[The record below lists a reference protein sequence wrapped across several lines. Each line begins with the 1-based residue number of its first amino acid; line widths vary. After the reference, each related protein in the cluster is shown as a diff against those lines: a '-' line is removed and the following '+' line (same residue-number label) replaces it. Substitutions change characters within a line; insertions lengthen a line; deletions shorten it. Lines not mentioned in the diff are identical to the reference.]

1 MEVLGSVPCL
11 CGGGLMEQLR
21 DKIAETESRGA
32 MAVQPKDLR
41 PLAEKVYEL
50 ITADIATGGIA
61 SGTALVQEQVAAQY
75 GVSRTPVRDVL
86 TRLTLEGLTT
96 LVPGRGYVVNQLDE
110 SEIADV
116 FDVRYALE
124 GLAVNRAC
132 GHYTPQQMLR
142 MSTLIEETALIDPSD
157 NLELFRLGQAFHI
170 ALVEPAGNSFLLS
183 VLTSVWNHPIQKR
196 ITMTYRQGEE
206 YQNKVV
212 DDHRR
217 ILNALKN
224 EDADQA
230 IELLRHC
237 HDVTDPNR
245 AQLPRA

>member
-1 MEVLGSVPCL
+1 
-11 CGGGLMEQLR
+11 
-21 DKIAETESRGA
+21 
-32 MAVQPKDLR
+32 MAVQLKDLR
-41 PLAEKVYEL
+41 PLAEKVYDL
-50 ITADIATGGIA
+50 ITADIATGKIA

-124 GLAVNRAC
+124 ALAVHRAC

-142 MSTLIEETALIDPSD
+142 MSSLIEETALIDPSD

-170 ALVEPAGNSFLLS
+170 ALVGPAGNSFLLS

-224 EDADQA
+224 GDADQA

-237 HDVTDPNR
+237 HDVTDPTR
-245 AQLPRA
+245 AQAAPAN

>member
-1 MEVLGSVPCL
+1 MG
-11 CGGGLMEQLR
+11 
-21 DKIAETESRGA
+21 
-32 MAVQPKDLR
+32 VQPKDLR
-41 PLAEKVYEL
+41 PLAEKVYDL
-50 ITADIATGGIA
+50 ITADIATGEIA

-75 GVSRTPVRDVL
+75 GVSRTPIRDVL

-124 GLAVNRAC
+124 ALAVQRAC
-132 GHYTPQQMLR
+132 GLYTPQQMLR

-170 ALVEPAGNSFLLS
+170 ALVEPAGNSFLLN
-183 VLTSVWNHPIQKR
+183 VLTAVWNHPIQKR
-196 ITMTYRQGEE
+196 ITMTYREGEE
-206 YQNKVV
+206 YQNKLV

-217 ILNALKN
+217 ILDALKN
-224 EDADQA
+224 KDANHA

-237 HDVTDPNR
+237 HDVTDPTR
-245 AQLPRA
+245 ARNYQQKDR

>member
-1 MEVLGSVPCL
+1 MG
-11 CGGGLMEQLR
+11 
-21 DKIAETESRGA
+21 
-32 MAVQPKDLR
+32 VQPKDLR
-41 PLAEKVYEL
+41 PLAEKVYDL
-50 ITADIATGGIA
+50 ITADIATGEIA

-124 GLAVNRAC
+124 ALAVHRAC

-157 NLELFRLGQAFHI
+157 NLELFRLGLAFHI
-170 ALVEPAGNSFLLS
+170 ALVEPAGNSFLLN

-196 ITMTYRQGEE
+196 ITMTYREGEE

-224 EDADQA
+224 EDANQA

-237 HDVTDPNR
+237 HDVTDPTR
-245 AQLPRA
+245 ARK

>member
-1 MEVLGSVPCL
+1 MDGVAGAEFVPKLQKMKAEV
-11 CGGGLMEQLR
+11 
-21 DKIAETESRGA
+21 A

-50 ITADIATGGIA
+50 ITADIATGQIP

-96 LVPGRGYVVNQLDE
+96 LVPGRGYIINQLDE
-110 SEIADV
+110 TEISDV

-124 GLAVNRAC
+124 TLAVQRAC
-132 GHYTPQQMLR
+132 GHYTPQQLLR
-142 MSTLIEETALIDPSD
+142 MSSLTEETALIDPSD

-196 ITMTYRQGEE
+196 ITMTYRQGAD

-212 DDHRR
+212 DDHRQ
-217 ILNALKN
+217 ILDALRA
-224 EDADQA
+224 EDANRA

-245 AQLPRA
+245 EQSPVEL

>member
-1 MEVLGSVPCL
+1 
-11 CGGGLMEQLR
+11 
-21 DKIAETESRGA
+21 
-32 MAVQPKDLR
+32 MALQPKDLR
-41 PLAEKVYEL
+41 PLAEQVYEL
-50 ITADIATGGIA
+50 ITADIATGRIS

-86 TRLTLEGLTT
+86 TRLSLEGLTT
-96 LVPGRGYVVNQLDE
+96 LVPGRGYIVNQLDE
-110 SEIADV
+110 SEVADV

-124 GLAVNRAC
+124 ALAVHRAC
-132 GHYTPQQMLR
+132 GHYTPQQILR
-142 MSTLIEETALIDPSD
+142 MSNLTEEMAIIDPSD

-196 ITMTYRQGEE
+196 ITMTYRQGAD
-206 YQNKVV
+206 YQEKVV

-217 ILNALKN
+217 ILEALRS
-224 EDADQA
+224 EDVDRAT
-230 IELLRHC
+230 ELLRLC

-245 AQLPRA
+245 AQPAGDRSAG

>member
-1 MEVLGSVPCL
+1 
-11 CGGGLMEQLR
+11 
-21 DKIAETESRGA
+21 
-32 MAVQPKDLR
+32 MALQPKDLR
-41 PLAEKVYEL
+41 PLAEQVYEL
-50 ITADIATGGIA
+50 ITADIATGRIS

-86 TRLTLEGLTT
+86 TRLSLEGLTT
-96 LVPGRGYVVNQLDE
+96 LVPGRGYIVNQLDE
-110 SEIADV
+110 SEVADV

-124 GLAVNRAC
+124 ALAVHRAC
-132 GHYTPQQMLR
+132 GHYTPQQLLR
-142 MSTLIEETALIDPSD
+142 MNNLTEEMAIIDPSD

-196 ITMTYRQGEE
+196 ITMTYRQGAD
-206 YQNKVV
+206 YQEKVV

-217 ILNALKN
+217 ILEALRS
-224 EDADQA
+224 EDVDRAT
-230 IELLRHC
+230 ELLRLC

-245 AQLPRA
+245 AQPAGDRSAG

>member
-1 MEVLGSVPCL
+1 
-11 CGGGLMEQLR
+11 
-21 DKIAETESRGA
+21 

-50 ITADIATGGIA
+50 ITADIATGRIP

-96 LVPGRGYVVNQLDE
+96 LVPGRGYIINQLE
-110 SEIADV
+110 ETEISDV

-124 GLAVNRAC
+124 ALAVQRAC
-132 GHYTPQQMLR
+132 GHYTPQQLLR
-142 MSTLIEETALIDPSD
+142 MSSLTEETALIDPSD

-183 VLTSVWNHPIQKR
+183 VLTSIWNHPIQKR
-196 ITMTYRQGEE
+196 ITMTYRQGTD

-212 DDHRR
+212 DDHRQ
-217 ILNALKN
+217 ILEALKAK
-224 EDADQA
+224 DATRA
-230 IELLRHC
+230 IEVLRHC

-245 AQLPRA
+245 EQSPAGS